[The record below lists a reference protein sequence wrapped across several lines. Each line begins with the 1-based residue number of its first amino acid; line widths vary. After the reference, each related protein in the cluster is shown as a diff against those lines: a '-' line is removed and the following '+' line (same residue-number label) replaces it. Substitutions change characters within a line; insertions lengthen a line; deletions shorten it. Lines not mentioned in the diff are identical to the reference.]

1 MKPFARTCVILLF
14 AVLTSC
20 GGGEPVMERV
30 PATGVILAFGD
41 SLTVGVGATSGNS
54 YPEVLQELV
63 QREVVG
69 RGISGETTAQG
80 VDRLPEVLEEIQPNL
95 VILMEGGNDILRN
108 YPATRIKQN
117 LAEMIGT
124 IRETG
129 AQVVLI
135 GVTEKNI
142 FGDVEPL
149 YDELAEEYDVL
160 YLRSV
165 LNDLLRESEYKS
177 DPIHLNDRGY
187 RKLAEDI
194 AAALEGGGAL

>member
-1 MKPFARTCVILLF
+1 MNAFARTCVLLLLP
-14 AVLTSC
+14 VLAAC
-20 GGGEPVMERV
+20 GGGEPVLERV

-41 SLTVGVGATSGNS
+41 SLTVGVGASSGSS

-63 QREVVG
+63 EREVVSA
-69 RGISGETTAQG
+69 GISGETTVEG
-80 VDRLPEVLEEIQPNL
+80 VDRLPEVLEEVQPNL

-108 YPATRIKQN
+108 QPARNIKQN
-117 LAEMIGT
+117 LAEMIEM
-124 IRETG
+124 IRNTG

-149 YDELAEEYDVL
+149 YDELADEHEVL

-187 RKLAEDI
+187 RKLAEGI
-194 AAALEGGGAL
+194 AAALEETGAL

>member
-1 MKPFARTCVILLF
+1 MLA
-14 AVLTSC
+14 AC
-20 GGGEPVMERV
+20 GGGEPVLERI
-30 PATGVILAFGD
+30 PSTGVILAFGD
-41 SLTVGVGATSGNS
+41 SLTFGYGASTGNS
-54 YPEVLQELV
+54 YPAVLRELSG
-63 QREVVG
+63 REVVNS
-69 RGISGETTAQG
+69 GISGETTAEG
-80 VDRLPEVLEEIQPNL
+80 LERLPEVLEEVQPNL

-108 YPATRIKQN
+108 HPADSIKQN
-117 LAEMIGT
+117 LAEMIEM
-124 IRETG
+124 IRGTG

-149 YDELAEEYDVL
+149 YDELAGEYEVL

-187 RKLAEDI
+187 RKLAEGI
-194 AAALEGGGAL
+194 AAALEETGAL